1 MGEILIIFAP
11 EPPLP
16 PPGIPEYVPLF
27 KGTIDT
33 NNLAYMVIC
42 DQDSQV
48 RVEFENK
55 NSINGLWKG
64 KNATFLLTTTN
75 YRAQAATSYYSSW
88 GPKIQKNEQR
98 LNQSFTPWLKS
109 TLSSDPKYCFTW
121 INAFAS
127 LEVIYPGKISG
138 DYYMDFRDRLEH
150 KVRLFFISNKDL
162 KMKTT
167 YDLWKNYHTDI
178 AKDEEYLR
186 TSRNS
191 LVVFLIIPVGF
202 MILGVFLIVKNI
214 KKIRM

>member
-1 MGEILIIFAP
+1 MD
-11 EPPLP
+11 
-16 PPGIPEYVPLF
+16 VPLF

-42 DQDSQV
+42 DQDSQI

-64 KNATFLLTTTN
+64 TNATFLVNTPN
-75 YRAQAATSYYSSW
+75 YQAQAATSYYSFW

-109 TLSSDPKYCFTW
+109 TLTVNPDYCFTW

-127 LEVIYPGKISG
+127 LDVIYPGKISG
-138 DYYMDFRDRLEH
+138 DYYMDFRDRLEY

-162 KMKTT
+162 KMKTAH
-167 YDLWKNYHTDI
+167 DLWKNWHTDV
-178 AKDEEYLR
+178 AKDEEYFR
-186 TSRNS
+186 NSRNS
-191 LVVFLIIPVGF
+191 QVVFLIIPAGV
-202 MILGVFLIVKNI
+202 MILGVFIIVKNI
-214 KKIRM
+214 KKMRM